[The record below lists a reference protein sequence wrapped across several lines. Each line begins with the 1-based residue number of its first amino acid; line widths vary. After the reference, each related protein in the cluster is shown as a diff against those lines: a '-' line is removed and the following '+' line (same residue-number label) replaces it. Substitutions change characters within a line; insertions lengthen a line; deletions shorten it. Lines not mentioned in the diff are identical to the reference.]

1 MNRISLTIFS
11 LFLIMVLSC
20 CGCGKK
26 GPPVLPRGH
35 SSVSISENEGEENFH
50 SFIHHSPHRRGIQSK
65 IL

>member
-1 MNRISLTIFS
+1 MNRISLIIFS

-35 SSVSISENEGEENFH
+35 SSVSISENEVEDHLEFSDFDGN
-50 SFIHHSPHRRGIQSK
+50 Q
-65 IL
+65 LDL

>member
-1 MNRISLTIFS
+1 MNRIRLTIFS

-35 SSVSISENEGEENFH
+35 SSVSISENEGEGYQGSRDFDEN
-50 SFIHHSPHRRGIQSK
+50 Q
-65 IL
+65 LYL